1 MKKVKKILISQPRPQ
16 TGRNPYTDMEADFG
30 VQCDFHQ
37 LIKVE
42 GIGVREFRD
51 QHVYLE
57 DYTAV
62 IVNSRLGIDHYF
74 RMAEEMRFNVPE
86 TMHYY
91 CISEAVGNYLQ
102 KYIQYRKR
110 KVFAAE
116 NNRFEDLLP
125 AMHRRPNEKYLMIV
139 SDVHNEETMN
149 MFAENNIKVQPAIMY
164 RTVPI
169 EWDENKPFD
178 YDMIVLFTPS
188 GVSALKKNFPN
199 WEQGDTVI
207 ACFGANTL
215 AAVEENG
222 WRADI
227 KAPTPECP
235 SITTAIK
242 QYLEALEEQ

>member
-1 MKKVKKILISQPRPQ
+1 M
-16 TGRNPYTDMEADFG
+16 YFE
-30 VQCDFHQ
+30 
-37 LIKVE
+37 E
-42 GIGVREFRD
+42 
-51 QHVYLE
+51 
-57 DYTAV
+57 YTAV
-62 IVNSRLGIDHYF
+62 IVSSRLGIDHFF
-74 RMAEEMRFNVPE
+74 RLCEEARYTVPQ

-110 KVFAAE
+110 KVFTAE

-125 AMHRRPNEKYLMIV
+125 AMFRRPNEKYLMV
-139 SDVHNEETMN
+139 LSDVHNDDDLN

-222 WRADI
+222 WCADI

>member
-1 MKKVKKILISQPRPQ
+1 
-16 TGRNPYTDMEADFG
+16 
-30 VQCDFHQ
+30 
-37 LIKVE
+37 
-42 GIGVREFRD
+42 
-51 QHVYLE
+51 
-57 DYTAV
+57 
-62 IVNSRLGIDHYF
+62 
-74 RMAEEMRFNVPE
+74 
-86 TMHYY
+86 
-91 CISEAVGNYLQ
+91 LQ

-110 KVFAAE
+110 KVFASE

-125 AMHRRPNEKYLMIV
+125 AMFRRPNEKYLMV
-139 SDVHNEETMN
+139 LSDVHNDDDLN

-164 RTVPI
+164 RTVPV
-169 EWDENKPFD
+169 EWEKDKPFA

-188 GVSALKKNFPN
+188 GVAALKKNFPD

-222 WRADI
+222 WQAQI

-242 QYLEALEEQ
+242 QYLESQEG